1 MCHRFLRWHRR
12 PGAGDCNAGAAARG
26 DASRF
31 PRLAPP
37 PLFPRRFG
45 SAPRPESPL
54 AARGE
59 ESYTSDRPSLVHGG
73 TSMTR
78 ARPAS
83 TPPPRPAGTPLP
95 GRRPT
100 RRRWRALAFPVTL
113 SVTTLVATAPPA
125 APPRSIIQTA
135 GELAAAELR
144 SPLAGLTTSRAPD
157 VLREQLALESGA
169 GLVVDAVAVGS
180 AAERAGL
187 KRHDLLVALD
197 GQLLVLPEQLAMLA
211 ASAPP
216 SAPLVLDVRRGGR
229 SFSLRIGAAP
239 GSADDTAP
247 AVATG
252 TPPVD
257 AVPAAAAAPPPRRPP
272 PPPLAGAR
280 RIGPE
285 AVVLED
291 RDCRLKVYRDGDTY
305 LTVRDGRG
313 WLVFNGPIATPAQRS
328 LIPRRVRDRVESLET
343 MLDTVADQ
351 VPAAVADTATALPP
365 PPAPATPHPSV
376 APPAAA
382 PPPGPVAEVGSLDV
396 APIEIR

>member
-113 SVTTLVATAPPA
+113 AVTTLAATAPPA

-239 GSADDTAP
+239 GSADDTAS

-328 LIPRRVRDRVESLET
+328 LIPRRVRDRVERLET

-351 VPAAVADTATALPP
+351 VPAAVADTAGPTPP
-365 PPAPATPHPSV
+365 QAPATPHPSV